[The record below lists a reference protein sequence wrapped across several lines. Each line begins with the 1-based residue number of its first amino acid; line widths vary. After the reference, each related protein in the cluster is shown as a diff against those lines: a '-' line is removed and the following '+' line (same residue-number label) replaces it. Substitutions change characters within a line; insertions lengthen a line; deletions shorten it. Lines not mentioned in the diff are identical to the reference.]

1 MSASYIWQGLA
12 MIFAKNMH
20 HRQLNLP
27 NCQLALNACL
37 LLAALST
44 AHATPLTQN
53 AVDSSEI
60 PVTVISTL
68 DADTKPLPY
77 YKIAA
82 DTYFLYANIAEVDA
96 KNRGFN
102 GNAGFVVT
110 RDGVVVIDSLGTP
123 RLGRRLISTVRQ
135 ITSLPIKYLILTHNH
150 PDHSY
155 GAIAFKRLPG
165 IKIIGHEGTLDYL
178 NSDNL
183 QGSVDFRRKLIA
195 PDMTGFKGV
204 VPDILV
210 GGKRFSHYT
219 FTLGGK
225 TFTIYNTGQHHS
237 FGDLVVHQVEDQT
250 LWISDL
256 AFNHRATFMGD
267 GHSGEL
273 LEAMDWL
280 RQSFPDTRLM
290 IPGHGSAQ
298 TPPFPMV
305 EKTYLYVKRLRDEM
319 RAAVKAGQ
327 DLESAVRLSDFADW
341 HDAPLYHENHKKNA
355 NFIYLEMEQESF
367 FGK

>member
-1 MSASYIWQGLA
+1 MSI
-12 MIFAKNMH
+12 AKTRNYM
-20 HRQLNLP
+20 QLHLST
-27 NCQLALNACL
+27 CL
-37 LLAALST
+37 LLASGGLLLTTLAT

-53 AVDSSEI
+53 AVDSSAI
-60 PVTVISTL
+60 PETVISPS
-68 DADTKPLPY
+68 DAGNKPLPY

-82 DTYFLYANIAEVDA
+82 DTYFLYGNIAEVDA

-123 RLGRRLISTVRQ
+123 KLGRRLISTVRQ
-135 ITSLPIKYLILTHNH
+135 ITNLPIRYLILTHNH

-155 GAIAFKRLPG
+155 GAIAFRKLPG

-183 QGSVDFRRKLIA
+183 QGSVAFRRQLIG
-195 PDMTGFKGV
+195 PDMRGFEGV
-204 VPDILV
+204 TPDILV
-210 GGKRFSHYT
+210 GGKRFSKYT
-219 FTLGGK
+219 VTLGGK
-225 TFTIYNTGQHHS
+225 TFAIYNTGQHHS

-256 AFNHRATFMGD
+256 AFNNRATFMGD

-280 RQSFPDTRLM
+280 RHGFPDTRLM

-305 EKTYLYVKRLRDEM
+305 EKTFNYVKRLRDEM
-319 RAAVKAGQ
+319 RSAVKAGQ
-327 DLESAVRLSDFADW
+327 DLETAVRLSDFSDW